1 MMAYNDIL
9 KDIFIM
15 YSALDLYMVRFEQF
29 VLTISNA
36 SDLKQLFLYNVAF
49 MDVLSLITLSK
60 KLVEPQ

>member
-1 MMAYNDIL
+1 MNIKEL
-9 KDIFIM
+9 F
-15 YSALDLYMVRFEQF
+15 MVRFKQF
-29 VLTISNA
+29 VVTISNT

>member
-1 MMAYNDIL
+1 MMAYNDIQ
-9 KDIFIM
+9 KDIFIIR
-15 YSALDLYMVRFEQF
+15 DLNMVRFEQF

>member
-1 MMAYNDIL
+1 
-9 KDIFIM
+9 
-15 YSALDLYMVRFEQF
+15 MVRFEQF

-60 KLVEPQ
+60 KLMEPQ

>member
-1 MMAYNDIL
+1 
-9 KDIFIM
+9 
-15 YSALDLYMVRFEQF
+15 MVRFEQF

-36 SDLKQLFLYNVAF
+36 YDLKQLFLYNVAF